1 MLHAKGIIIDDNIV
15 IAGSTNFDYRS
26 FENNFECSLII
37 YDQGVNRRMRDIFF
51 ADVEKCTKL
60 TFSEWHKRPMP
71 QRIMESI
78 VRLVS
83 PIL

>member
-1 MLHAKGIIIDDNIV
+1 
-15 IAGSTNFDYRS
+15 
-26 FENNFECSLII
+26 
-37 YDQGVNRRMRDIFF
+37 MRDIFF
-51 ADVEKCTKL
+51 ADVEKSTKL